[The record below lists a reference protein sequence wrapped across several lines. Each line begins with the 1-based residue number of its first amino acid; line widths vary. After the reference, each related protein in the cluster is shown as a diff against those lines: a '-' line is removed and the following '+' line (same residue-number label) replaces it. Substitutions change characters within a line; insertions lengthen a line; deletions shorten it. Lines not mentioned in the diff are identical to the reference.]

1 MITHSQIIVSNA
13 GGVRTNSSAGEWPV
27 SYHGTKRDNANGIA
41 DQGYLL
47 SKGRRQKF
55 GRGIYSTPSIE
66 VAAAPLY
73 AVSFYHNNKEYKL
86 VFQNRVSTTGLKV
99 IDRSRTGAPGEYW
112 LQPNQELIRPYGL
125 CIKEV

>member
-13 GGVRTNSSAGEWPV
+13 GGVRKNSSAGEWPV
-27 SYHGTKRDNANGIA
+27 SYHGTKRDNTNGIA

-47 SKGRRQKF
+47 SKGRRHLF

-73 AVSFYHNNKEYKL
+73 AVPFHHNNKEYKL

-99 IDRSRTGAPGEYW
+99 IDRSSTGAGEYW